1 MTNIVK
7 ISDTD
12 LQVIEFQN
20 QRFVTLAQ
28 IDAVHGRPGGTARKR
43 FNDNR
48 GRFIEGA
55 DFIKLSASEMRTRFP
70 GVVAA
75 RTTEDVTLMTEQGY
89 LMLVKSFTDDL
100 AWQVQRQLING
111 YFRAKQSLPTVKD
124 PQIAAVI
131 LALTRVDAVEQEQ
144 KRQAEELAR
153 IAENVAVIEAR
164 TQPENKHFTV
174 MGYANLIGQSVD
186 VRMAAALGKRCAALS
201 RQRGMVIGDVSDP
214 RFGAVHSYHE
224 SVLQEVLPSLQK
236 QAA

>member
-1 MTNIVK
+1 MNSTVK
-7 ISDTD
+7 INDTSM
-12 LQVIEFQN
+12 QVIEHQG
-20 QRFVTLAQ
+20 QRVATLAQ
-28 IDAVHGRPGGTARKR
+28 IDTVHGRPSGTARKR
-43 FNDNR
+43 FNDHR
-48 GRFIEGA
+48 ERFIEGD
-55 DFIKLSASEMRTRFP
+55 DFFVRNSDEARAMGFSAP
-70 GVVAA
+70 NGLI
-75 RTTEDVTLMTEQGY
+75 LMTEQGY

-186 VRMAAALGKRCAALS
+186 VRTAAALGKRCAALS

-224 SVLQEVLPSLQK
+224 SVLQEVLPALQK